1 MHLEVERDC
10 DHTRSDAGPSGLRGM
25 DAEVDVGSTEEVGM
39 MPEMA
44 GTQHTRSLSIPR
56 DSEDTGK
63 WKMEEMEVEMD
74 FDKWRWEEG
83 GGMLERMNDMQVRCE
98 ELEEENTKL
107 AEEKKRWEDAYEE
120 ERLKRQKYQARYE
133 EQMVETRRLQAEME
147 TSKYL
152 EALMKKGGLVQ
163 MLIADPE
170 DGLERLIGCV
180 TVMGLY
186 RALTEQFMCPM

>member
-98 ELEEENTKL
+98 ELEEENMKL
-107 AEEKKRWEDAYEE
+107 AEEQKRWEDAYEE